1 VRDRNRRNHA
11 LGHLVGRHP
20 KLGMGAGD
28 HDVQSAEQI
37 LALIQ
42 GTVVEYVYLDPNGR
56 KRYCLTTDWPDLRR
70 AHGATWQ
77 SLKAHLTFLAV

>member
-1 VRDRNRRNHA
+1 VRVRNRRNHA

-20 KLGMGAGD
+20 KLGLGAGD

-42 GTVVEYVYLDPNGR
+42 GTSSSMSTSIPMAESGI
-56 KRYCLTTDWPDLRR
+56 
-70 AHGATWQ
+70 A
-77 SLKAHLTFLAV
+77 